1 MSVSEERANPLIRA
15 GGIACMALC
24 ADKLDAMELL
34 KFLELLK
41 LVVIG
46 CLGLVALWFMADWS
60 QWPTGI
66 R

>member
-1 MSVSEERANPLIRA
+1 VQI
-15 GGIACMALC
+15 
-24 ADKLDAMELL
+24 KLDAMELL

-41 LVVIG
+41 WAMIG

-60 QWPTGI
+60 QRPTGI